1 MALHGISIK
10 PSHEGRFARDVGKK
24 PGTPISGADI
34 AKGLASKDPAER
46 KRANF
51 ARNARKWKHG
61 GKKARGDGEHARRM
75 YGQGSKAKVED
86 SSEAKHPARQ
96 HIKRIGS
103 K

>member
-1 MALHGISIK
+1 MALHGIHIK

-24 PGTPISGADI
+24 PGAAITQSDI
-34 AKGLASKDPAER
+34 EKGLHSKDPAER

-61 GKKARGDGEHARRM
+61 GKKARGDGERAQRM
-75 YGQGSKAKVED
+75 YGEGSKAKVEG

-96 HIKRIGS
+96 HIKRVGR
-103 K
+103 